1 MQCLYIERLHERIAH
16 IFRHLLFRGNTDI
29 MAGICRNVRM
39 RSSVAIASSGLKV
52 PSNMMSLFDDD
63 DDDTIIQIHYG
74 VDSD

>member
-1 MQCLYIERLHERIAH
+1 
-16 IFRHLLFRGNTDI
+16 